1 MKLSKDTLA
10 ILKNFSSINP
20 GIILQEGNFIMTRS
34 ITKTIYVEAQIADE
48 IDCNMGIYDLSGFL
62 GVLGMA
68 GDDAEITHDEST
80 STIHIVNGK
89 SKIFYRS
96 ADEST
101 IVQPK
106 KKINA
111 KAFENSNVSFDLSAE
126 DLQQIQRISR
136 AMSIDTLAVANKN
149 NKIVINGYNQGV
161 DESMTNV
168 LYSLEVGDWEGN
180 ADFNLLINMNN
191 LKLLTADYHVDLIG
205 GAVKFT
211 AEKFFYVI
219 VLEANSTNTF

>member
-1 MKLSKDTLA
+1 MKFNKDTLA

-20 GIILQEGNFIMTRS
+20 GIILTEGNFIMTRS
-34 ITKTIYVEAQIADE
+34 ITKTVYAEAVIDDE

-62 GVLGMA
+62 GVLSMA
-68 GDDAEITHDEST
+68 GEDATISHNDET
-80 STIHIVNGK
+80 KIINIVNGK

-106 KKINA
+106 KKINSSV
-111 KAFENSNVSFDLSAE
+111 FDSSNVSFDLSAE
-126 DLQQIQRISR
+126 ALQQIQRVSR

-149 NKIVINGYNQGV
+149 GKIVINGYNQGT
-161 DESMTNV
+161 DETMSNV
-168 LYSLEVGDWEGN
+168 LYSLEVGDWEGT
-180 ADFNLLINMNN
+180 ADFNLLINMNH

-205 GAVKFT
+205 SAVKFT

-219 VLEANSTNTF
+219 VLEKNSTNTF